1 MYNTLKSAR
10 IESLAMTARSR
21 PVKITI
27 LILFL
32 TALLLPHYSSHA
44 APSGADLLEACTRSV
59 RDGFDSMIGKMCTW
73 YVTPCDCN
81 IDKSIPLVCLPESV
95 PTETLAGLVIEGLT
109 KRPDLQQFDATHAAA
124 LILAD
129 QYPCP

>member
-1 MYNTLKSAR
+1 MYSTLKSVDTK
-10 IESLAMTARSR
+10 SLAATARSW

-27 LILFL
+27 LILL
-32 TALLLPHYSSHA
+32 LSVLLLTHNSSHA
-44 APSGADLLEACTRSV
+44 APSGADLLEACTQSV

-95 PTETLAGLVIEGLT
+95 PTETLAGLVIAGLT